1 MHGWLATDDNHKFS
15 PILSPRPCC
24 RAAPIPHLSTSKLIA
39 RIQPALAA
47 RYQLERPLPGGGMAV
62 VFAARDARH
71 DRRVA
76 LKVLLPELATTVGPA
91 RFVRE
96 IRYASRLT
104 HPHILPVLDSGEAAG
119 LPYYVMPFIDGES
132 LRDRLTRERVLSV
145 ENAVRLTEQV
155 ADALAYA
162 HAAGS
167 VRRDSQPE
175 NILLLGGH
183 ALVADF
189 GIARAI
195 TAAADEAEV
204 TATGMTVGTPA
215 YMSPEQAAGDAV
227 IDGRSD
233 IYSLATV
240 FFEMIAGHTP
250 FAGASNRAMIT
261 RRFVEQAP
269 RLRAVCGDLPI
280 EIDEVVAD
288 ALAIE
293 SADRPAD
300 VAAFSNA
307 LRVASHGVDWK
318 MTIPARL
325 TAAAH
330 ATPARPLGFS
340 SPDASMPS
348 IAVLPFANL
357 SGNAEDEFFS
367 DGITEEIIAA
377 LSRLRTIRV
386 AARTSSF
393 AFKGKHQ
400 DVRTIAERLGVA
412 SVLEGS
418 VRRAGSRVRVHAQLI
433 DAQSGHEVWSN
444 QIDREFSDIF
454 AMQDEIADAIAMAL
468 KATLLSG
475 AARSVGPS
483 VAGHVYEHYLRG
495 RYALNKRTEP
505 DLQKAVGH
513 FADATEADP
522 EFALAYAGLGDALAV
537 LGIYGASPPVD
548 VMPVALDAA
557 ERALAIDPSLAEA
570 HATIGVVHA
579 TFEWDWP
586 AAESA
591 FQRAIALGPRY
602 STAHQWCAMNYLV
615 PMRRFDE
622 ALAAISRAVALDPL
636 SLVIRVSSG
645 VIKQFAGDTAG
656 AIADLEAALDLDPGY
671 PMTHY
676 FLGSARRDAGDLD
689 ESVRAFEEV
698 MTRVVATPE
707 MISGLGQTLARRGDL
722 TEALKLRDRLR
733 TAASSRHVAS
743 STIAQL
749 EIALGETD
757 SALAYLEQAVEERDA
772 DLIFLAVRRSYNDLR
787 GNPRFQAVRK
797 RIGLP

>member
-1 MHGWLATDDNHKFS
+1 
-15 PILSPRPCC
+15 
-24 RAAPIPHLSTSKLIA
+24 LSTSKLIA

-47 RYQLERPLPGGGMAV
+47 RYHIERPLPGGGMAV
-62 VFAARDARH
+62 VFAARDSRH

-76 LKVLLPELATTVGPA
+76 LKVLLPELATTVGPT
-91 RFVRE
+91 RFLRE
-96 IRYASRLT
+96 IRYASRMT

-119 LPYYVMPFIDGES
+119 LPFYVMPFIDGES

-155 ADALAYA
+155 ADALSYA
-162 HAAGS
+162 HAAGI
-167 VRRDSQPE
+167 VHRDIKPE

-195 TAAADEAEV
+195 TAASDDAEV

-215 YMSPEQAAGDAV
+215 YMSPEQAAGDAI

-233 IYSLATV
+233 VYSLATV
-240 FFEMIAGHTP
+240 VFEMIAGHTP
-250 FAGASNRAMIT
+250 FAGPSNRAMIT
-261 RRFVEQAP
+261 RRFVEPAP
-269 RLRAVCGDLPI
+269 RLRALCEDLPI
-280 EIDEVVAD
+280 EIDEVVAH

-293 SADRPAD
+293 AADRPAD
-300 VAAFSNA
+300 VAAFSRA
-307 LRVASHGVDWK
+307 LRAASTGVDWK
-318 MTIPARL
+318 MTVPARL
-325 TAAAH
+325 TPASH
-330 ATPARPLGFS
+330 GTPPRPLGFAG
-340 SPDASMPS
+340 PDASMPS

-357 SGNAEDEFFS
+357 SANPEDVFFS
-367 DGITEEIIAA
+367 DRFIEEIIGA
-377 LSRLRTIRV
+377 LRRLRSIRV

-393 AFKGKHQ
+393 VFKGKHQ
-400 DVRTIAERLGVA
+400 DIRTIAERLGVA

-433 DAQSGHEVWSN
+433 DAQSGHEVWSD

-454 AMQDEIADAIAMAL
+454 ALQDEIADAIAMAL

-475 AARSVGPS
+475 AARSAGPS
-483 VAGHVYEHYLRG
+483 VAGDVYEHYLRG

-522 EFALAYAGLGDALAV
+522 EFALAFAGLGDALVV

-548 VMPVALDAA
+548 VMPVARDAA
-557 ERALAIDPSLAEA
+557 ERALSIDPSLAEA

-586 AAESA
+586 AAGDA

-622 ALAAISRAVALDPL
+622 ALAAIGRAVSLDPL
-636 SLVIRVSSG
+636 SLVVRVSSG
-645 VIKQFAGDTAG
+645 IIKQFAGNVAG

-689 ESVRAFEEV
+689 GSVRAFEEV
-698 MTRVVATPE
+698 MMRVAATPE
-707 MISGLGQTLARRGDL
+707 MISGLGHTLARRGDRG
-722 TEALKLRDRLR
+722 EALKLRDRLL
-733 TAASSRHVAS
+733 ASASSRHVAS

-757 SALAYLEQAVEERDA
+757 AALTHLEQAVEERDA
-772 DLIFLAVRRSYNDLR
+772 DLIFLDVRRIYNDVR
-787 GNPRFQAVRK
+787 STPRFRMIRE
-797 RIGLP
+797 RIGLPDIGLP